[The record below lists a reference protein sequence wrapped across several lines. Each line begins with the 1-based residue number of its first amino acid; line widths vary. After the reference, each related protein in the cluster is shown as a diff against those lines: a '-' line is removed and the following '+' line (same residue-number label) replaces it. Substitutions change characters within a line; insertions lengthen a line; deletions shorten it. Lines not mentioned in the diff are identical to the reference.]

1 MKVSI
6 TKTKPFQFA
15 FAAIFWIIL
24 WYIAAFAIG
33 SELFLPYPHT
43 TLFAFFS
50 LIGQGLFWKS
60 VANSLCMILLGCL
73 VGCLSGF
80 LLAALSA
87 KFSLAKAV
95 VSPFVTVLRATPVAS
110 FIILIYVIVRKI
122 MLPINT
128 VSFLI
133 VIVMVIPIVYH
144 NVYIGLTSFDPKLT
158 EVAKVFHFSFEKKI
172 MILWFPQIRPYLY
185 AGVTN
190 ALGLAWKAGV
200 AAEVIC
206 NLQNTIGKNLADAK
220 YNLEMDTLFGWT
232 MTVILLSLLFEV
244 SFKKLVNRKHRR
256 RRGNCDLS

>member
-1 MKVSI
+1 
-6 TKTKPFQFA
+6 
-15 FAAIFWIIL
+15 
-24 WYIAAFAIG
+24 
-33 SELFLPYPHT
+33 
-43 TLFAFFS
+43 
-50 LIGQGLFWKS
+50 
-60 VANSLCMILLGCL
+60 
-73 VGCLSGF
+73 
-80 LLAALSA
+80 
-87 KFSLAKAV
+87 
-95 VSPFVTVLRATPVAS
+95 
-110 FIILIYVIVRKI
+110 
-122 MLPINT
+122 
-128 VSFLI
+128 
-133 VIVMVIPIVYH
+133 
-144 NVYIGLTSFDPKLT
+144 
-158 EVAKVFHFSFEKKI
+158 